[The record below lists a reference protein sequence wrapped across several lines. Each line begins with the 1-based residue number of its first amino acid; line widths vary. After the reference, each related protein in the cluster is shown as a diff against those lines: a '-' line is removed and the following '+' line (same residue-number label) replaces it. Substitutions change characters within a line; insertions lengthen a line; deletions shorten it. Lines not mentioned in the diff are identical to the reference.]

1 MESIKLMQK
10 TYIYRDIKQ
19 LEASKDLNKEDEV
32 KALKV
37 ELSILEEKLNKLLD
51 LYLEAIINKDTY
63 SNRKLLLEEEV
74 NKLQTNIAELSRS
87 NNEIDQ
93 LIQSKRNL
101 ISHLNDMKIK
111 ESYTS
116 TEILK
121 YISSIKVIRNEL
133 LVTLNIEGQEVEVP
147 QVIVF

>member
-1 MESIKLMQK
+1 MYL
-10 TYIYRDIKQ
+10 DG
-19 LEASKDLNKEDEV
+19 DLNKELYTS
-32 KALKV
+32 KK
-37 ELSILEEKLNKLLD
+37 SMLEEQ
-51 LYLEAIINKDTY
+51 
-63 SNRKLLLEEEV
+63 V

-101 ISHLNDMKIK
+101 ITSLNDMRVK

-116 TEILK
+116 NEILN
-121 YISSIKVIRNEL
+121 YIGSIKVIRNEL
-133 LVTLNIEGQEVEVP
+133 LVTLNIEGEEVEVP